1 MTKKLSFFKK
11 IKQLRVDWKAMSHGY
26 PGNEYELGRYQELYG
41 RLQNQLS
48 FASGNHYDAANTG
61 RLQEDWTTT
70 ANTPTQ
76 NFRPFWR
83 QIIARAIKSVDNNP
97 HTVALL
103 NALSTNV
110 VGTGLRP
117 QPRVKDKSGKLV
129 VGINKILAE
138 GWKRYNDQWDATRRN
153 THLEAQKI
161 RFAEI
166 FKTGSTLTNKVAAPA
181 GGFLS
186 NQYLVANILRMDD
199 TKDWQGTSFNDPN
212 IKNTVFGINL
222 NTNGV
227 PVSYWL
233 NGFDK
238 PIGKDN
244 IWHSYK
250 QTQAEQYIGVP
261 WIVIA
266 LKYLWANEN
275 LISDKLTS
283 SRIQS
288 MIGLFVPNG
297 IMNRLFEGNKNSQDQ
312 IEWAPGKILYG
323 DKGDEPKV
331 IQADDS
337 IKEVLAPLQSLLL
350 HAISMTL
357 GVSYQTT
364 TRDLVKVNMASG
376 RINTNEDRK
385 TYKVIQ
391 KWFAKG
397 VCQKDWDQ
405 YVRLMFAE
413 GKIEGRTI
421 VDYLKDPWKYSQ
433 AQWQGPGFDFIDP
446 AKEANAAIDLIDAK
460 MGTYERWFAEKYGTD
475 WRDEFAQMAEE
486 EKAMKELG
494 ITVADVTQRMGMN
507 KGAPVEEEEE
517 EEDDN
522 IN

>member
-1 MTKKLSFFKK
+1 MSKKLSFFQK
-11 IKQLRVDWKAMSHGY
+11 IKQLRFDWKAMSNGY
-26 PGNEYELGRYQELYG
+26 PGNEYELGRYQELFG
-41 RLQNQLS
+41 RLRNQFTS
-48 FASGNHYDAANTG
+48 FSSGNHYDASNQG
-61 RLQEDWTTT
+61 RLQDDWTTT
-70 ANTPTQ
+70 SNTPTQ
-76 NFRPFWR
+76 NFRPYWR

-110 VGTGLRP
+110 IGTGLRP
-117 QPRVKDKSGKLV
+117 QPRVKDNSGKLIT
-129 VGINKILAE
+129 GINKKLAE
-138 GWKRYNDQWDATRRN
+138 GWKRYNDQWDATGRN

-166 FKTGSTLTNKVAAPA
+166 FKTGSTLTNKVAAPK
-181 GGFLS
+181 GSFLS
-186 NQYLVANILRMDD
+186 NQYLVANILRLDD
-199 TKDWQGTSFNDPN
+199 SRDWQATSFDDPN

-222 NTNGV
+222 NANGV
-227 PVSYWL
+227 PMSYWL
-233 NGFDK
+233 NGFDRA
-238 PIGKDN
+238 ISNDN

-250 QTQAEQYIGVP
+250 QTQAEQYIGIP
-261 WIVIA
+261 WIVVA

-275 LISDKLTS
+275 LIADKLTA

-297 IMNRLFEGNKNSQDQ
+297 IMNRLFEGNKNSDNQ

-323 DKGDEPKV
+323 EKGDKPEV

-337 IKEVLAPLQSLLL
+337 VKEVLAPLQSLLL

-357 GVSYQTT
+357 GISYQTV

-385 TYKVIQ
+385 TYHVIQ
-391 KWFAKG
+391 KWFAKEI
-397 VCQKDWDQ
+397 CQKDWNQ
-405 YVRLMFAE
+405 YVKLMFAE

-433 AQWQGPGFDFIDP
+433 CQWQGPGFDFIDP
-446 AKEANAAIDLIDAK
+446 AKEANAAIDLIASK
-460 MGTYERWFAEKYGTD
+460 MGTYERWYAEKHGTD
-475 WRDEFAQMAEE
+475 WRDEFAQISE
-486 EKAMKELG
+486 EKKLMDELD
-494 ITVADVTQRMGMN
+494 ITVEDVSNSTNREP
-507 KGAPVEEEEE
+507 ALVEED
-517 EEDDN
+517 DDN